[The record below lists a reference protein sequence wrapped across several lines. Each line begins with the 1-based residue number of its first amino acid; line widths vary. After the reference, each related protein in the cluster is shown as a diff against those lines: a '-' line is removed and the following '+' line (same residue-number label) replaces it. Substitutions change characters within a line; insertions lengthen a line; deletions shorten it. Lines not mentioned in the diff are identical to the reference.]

1 MTTTRSP
8 AELEP
13 EIEASRQALA
23 RDVGALKEKV
33 APRQMLSDA
42 LTTVG
47 ARGREAGRRALR
59 TASSNPV
66 WLSVIGGG
74 IVAAAGGGAF
84 LLVRLLAARRRPKSL
99 PERITAAIAARVH

>member
-23 RDVGALKEKV
+23 RDVGALKEKA

-42 LTTVG
+42 AATVG

-74 IVAAAGGGAF
+74 IVAGVGAF
-84 LLVRLLAARRRPKSL
+84 LLARLLAARRRPKSL